1 MFRSVLIA
9 VSGPRSLLL
18 TVTLLLSTSAVADI
32 LFLTDGSRLV
42 GALQENTADGYV
54 IETSYAGKLVIS
66 ASAVAGVSSDAPL
79 TVALDSKERV
89 VGRLDFDPETS
100 TQRVRETAFGDV
112 NIEVTRIAAFW
123 KNGERSPTIQKLEE
137 RIAAYEDPW
146 SGRVTFG
153 FQGASGNTDRRLI
166 KGRAEARREVDKDR
180 LLLYVEG
187 HSEEQNKQLTES
199 EIRLGM
205 NMERNFAERWFA
217 FLDEDLEHD
226 KFENLQLRSNT
237 NAGVGYFAIKKP
249 QHEWKLRAGIGYE
262 YASFDNGTD
271 QRRAIA
277 VLGYDY
283 RIDIADWVRFTHQIR
298 YLPSLEDPAKDY
310 RVRSDVGLEV
320 PLASSELFAIRVG
333 LRNEYNNTPP
343 ASAKSLDT
351 TYGAELVVKVP

>member
-1 MFRSVLIA
+1 MLRSIVSA
-9 VSGPRSLLL
+9 VAGPRSLLL
-18 TVTLLLSTSAVADI
+18 TIPLVLSMSAAADI

-42 GALQENTADGYV
+42 GTLQENTTDGYV
-54 IETSYAGKLVIS
+54 IETSYAGKLVIN
-66 ASAVAGVSSDAPL
+66 ATAVTGVSSEAPL

-100 TQRVRETAFGDV
+100 IQRVRETAFGDV
-112 NIEVTRIAAFW
+112 QLDVARIAAFW

-153 FQGASGNTDRRLI
+153 IQGASGNTDRRLI
-166 KGRAEARREVDKDR
+166 KGRAEARREVEKDR
-180 LLLYVEG
+180 LVLYAEG
-187 HSEEQNKQLTES
+187 HMEEQNKQLTES

-205 NMERNFAERWFA
+205 SMERDFADRWFA
-217 FLDEDLEHD
+217 FLDEDLEND

-237 NAGVGYFAIKKP
+237 NAGLGYFAIRKP
-249 QHEWKLRAGIGYE
+249 GHEWKLRGGIGYE
-262 YASFDNGTD
+262 FASFDNGTD
-271 QRRAIA
+271 QRRAIG
-277 VLGYDY
+277 VFGYDY

-298 YLPSLEDPAKDY
+298 YLPSLEDPSKDF
-310 RVRSDVGLEV
+310 RVTSDVGLEV
-320 PLASSELFAIRVG
+320 PLADSDLFAIRMG

-351 TYGAELVVKVP
+351 TYGADLVVKVP

>member
-1 MFRSVLIA
+1 MLHSVVTALA
-9 VSGPRSLLL
+9 GPRSLIL
-18 TVTLLLSTSAVADI
+18 TLVLMLSTSACADV

-54 IETSYAGKLVIS
+54 IVTRYAGKLVIEPD
-66 ASAVAGVSSDAPL
+66 AVAGVSSEAPL

-89 VGRLDFDPETS
+89 VGRLEFDPETS
-100 TQRVRETAFGDV
+100 TQSVRETAFGDV
-112 NIEVTRIAAFW
+112 QVDVTRIASFW
-123 KNGERSPTIQKLEE
+123 KNGERSPAIQELEK

-146 SGRVTFG
+146 SGRVAFG

-166 KGRAEARREVDKDR
+166 KGRAEARREVEEDR
-180 LLLYVEG
+180 LLLYAEG
-187 HSEEQNKQLTES
+187 HMEEQNKQLTES

-205 NMERNFAERWFA
+205 SMERDLADRWFA
-217 FLDEDLEHD
+217 FLDEDLEND

-237 NAGVGYFAIKKP
+237 NAGIGYFAIRQP
-249 QHEWKLRAGIGYE
+249 GHEWKLRGGIGYE
-262 YASFDNGTD
+262 FASFDNGTD

-298 YLPSLEDPAKDY
+298 YLPSLEDPSRDF
-310 RVRSDVGLEV
+310 RVTSDVGLEV
-320 PLASSELFAIRVG
+320 PLSDSEMFAIRMG

-351 TYGAELVVKVP
+351 TYGADLVVKVP